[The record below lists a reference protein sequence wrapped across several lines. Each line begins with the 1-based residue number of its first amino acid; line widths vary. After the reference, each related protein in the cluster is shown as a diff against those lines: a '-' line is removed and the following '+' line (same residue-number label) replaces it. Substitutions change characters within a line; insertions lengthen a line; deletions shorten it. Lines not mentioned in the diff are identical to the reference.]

1 MINVRSPLRISLG
14 GGSTDLP
21 SYYEKEEGHFI
32 TAAINK
38 YVYVSIIKPFTNG
51 IFLKYSELEN
61 VDLIEKIKHPIFR
74 ETLKLLLSNEKQIE
88 ISSLADIP
96 AGTGLG
102 SSGSFTSALVKAIYT
117 YNNNIITAQEVAKL
131 ASKIEIELLN
141 EPVGKQDQYASAFGG
156 ITSFNVNKS
165 GKVKH
170 DSLNVR
176 PSILHNLEDNLL
188 LFFTGFNRSASK
200 ILSEQNIKTLDSDSD
215 VLKNLNIIK
224 AIGYEVKKS
233 IQSGDLVN
241 FAKMMNEQWEL
252 KKQRSNSVSN
262 KFIDECI
269 QFGLSQGAIGGKLV
283 GAGGGGFILFYT
295 EDRQKLRKAMQSNGL
310 EELRFNFDFEGT
322 KVM

>member
-1 MINVRSPLRISLG
+1 MINIRSPLRISLG

-21 SYYEKEEGHFI
+21 SYYEKEGGHFI

-38 YVYVSIIKPFTNG
+38 YVYVSIIRPFTKG
-51 IFLKYSELEN
+51 IFLKYSDLEN
-61 VDLIEKIKHPIFR
+61 VDLIKKIKHPIFR
-74 ETLKLLLSNEKQIE
+74 ETLNLLLPNENQIE
-88 ISSLADIP
+88 ITSLADIP

-102 SSGSFTSALVKAIYT
+102 SSGSFTASLVKAIYA
-117 YNNNIITAQEVAKL
+117 YNNKIITTQDLAKL

-156 ITSFNVNKS
+156 ITSFDVNKS
-165 GKVKH
+165 GEVKH
-170 DSLNVR
+170 ESLKVGSN
-176 PSILHNLEDNLL
+176 ILHNLEDNLL

-200 ILSEQNIKTLDSDSD
+200 ILKEQNIKTKVSNTE
-215 VLKNLNIIK
+215 VLNNLNTIK
-224 AIGYEVKKS
+224 QIGYEVKKS
-233 IQSGDLVN
+233 IKSGDLLN
-241 FAKMMNEQWEL
+241 FAKMMNEQWKL

-269 QFGLSQGAIGGKLV
+269 QYGLNQGAIGGKLV

-295 EDRQKLRKAMQSNGL
+295 EDRKKLKNAMQIKGL

-322 KVM
+322 KVI